1 MHIARL
7 REKLAD
13 DPADPQILVT
23 VRGMGYMYANNHVES
38 AVSKT
43 KGEATR

>member
-13 DPADPQILVT
+13 ESGEAVVVT
-23 VRGMGYMYANNHVES
+23 VRGKGYMLAGPVE
-38 AVSKT
+38 A
-43 KGEATR
+43 EAS